1 MAAKK
6 KTNNKYVPTAEDIKR
21 LRTQMSTRQPSAT
34 IGPKSATARLVN
46 QSKLAD
52 PYKGAPRGQA
62 VYNALNTAGKVA
74 AEGAMIGLGGGA
86 FVRGATKLAAKGAGK
101 YVGNLSTQS
110 AMVPNMKGLKGA
122 TGMGGK
128 VSRTQTPMGPTLR
141 STEIGTAKQQAAR
154 IGNLESYAI
163 KKSVYTGSLAGR
175 KAMIDV
181 FKVGAKVK
189 QGGATLGG
197 AAVTGRNR
205 PISSAKNPKVDLKKA
220 TKKK

>member
-6 KTNNKYVPTAEDIKR
+6 KNSKDVTPAQIKALKSKPVGSVKPTAKIGKPTVD
-21 LRTQMSTRQPSAT
+21 PSKGKA
-34 IGPKSATARLVN
+34 PSYPN
-46 QSKLAD
+46 QQKAFD
-52 PYKGAPRGQA
+52 
-62 VYNALNTAGKVA
+62 ALNTAGKVA
-74 AEGAMIGLGGGA
+74 PEGAMIGLGGGA
-86 FVRGATKLAAKGAGK
+86 LVRGATKLAAKGVGK
-101 YVGNLSTQS
+101 YVGNLSMQS
-110 AMVPNMKGLKGA
+110 AMGPNMKGLKGA

-128 VSRTQTPMGPTLR
+128 VSRTQTPIGPSLR

-154 IGNLESYAI
+154 IGNLESNAI
-163 KKSVYTGSLAGR
+163 KKSVYTGSVAGR

-205 PISSAKNPKVDLKKA
+205 RKK
-220 TKKK
+220 

>member
-6 KTNNKYVPTAEDIKR
+6 KTNNKYVPSAEDIKR

-34 IGPKSATARLVN
+34 VGKPTVDPSKGRAPKYENN
-46 QSKLAD
+46 QK
-52 PYKGAPRGQA
+52 
-62 VYNALNTAGKVA
+62 VFNALNTAGKVA

-86 FVRGATKLAAKGAGK
+86 LVRGATKLAAKGAGK
-101 YVGNLSTQS
+101 YVGNLSLEASMGQ
-110 AMVPNMKGLKGA
+110 NMKGLKGA

-128 VSRTQTPMGPTLR
+128 IHKTQIPSGPAIR
-141 STEIGTAKQQAAR
+141 STAVGTPAQQSAR
-154 IGNLESYAI
+154 IANLETNAI
-163 KKSVYTGSLAGR
+163 KKSWNTGAVAGR

-181 FKVGAKVK
+181 FKAGKKVK

-205 PISSAKNPKVDLKKA
+205 PKK
-220 TKKK
+220 